1 MIKDDLKDYVTSP
14 TLTVLDDKEAS
25 DLVLIFASDFK

>member
-14 TLTVLDDKEAS
+14 KITVLDDKEAS
-25 DLVLIFASDFK
+25 DVVLIFAADFK